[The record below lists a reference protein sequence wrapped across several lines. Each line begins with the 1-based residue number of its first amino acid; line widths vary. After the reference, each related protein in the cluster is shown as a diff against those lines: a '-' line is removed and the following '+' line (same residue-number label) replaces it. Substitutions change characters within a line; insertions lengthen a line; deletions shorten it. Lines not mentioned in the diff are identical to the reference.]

1 MTIDSQRSAANPL
14 IERVRKLLD
23 KAEGTSNPH
32 EAEAFARKAAELVA
46 ANRIDPERIERG
58 DTTGELGVRRLE
70 LGRGA
75 YVRARLSLLTN
86 VADAHDVRVAYQ
98 TGSTGMIAY
107 AAGFESDLQVVEA
120 MYASLHQQAAGQ
132 MNDIRRSTPAATQRW
147 RRSFL
152 FGFAARIGDVLAEA
166 RAEVEDA
173 PAAATALPALRA
185 RRERIDEHAAEAFG
199 PVRSA
204 RPARAAQ
211 ASAWKAGVAAANGAD
226 VGRARLAGR
235 QAIGRG

>member
-1 MTIDSQRSAANPL
+1 MTVNTHRPTADPL

-23 KAEGTSNPH
+23 KAEGTTNPH
-32 EAEAFARKAAELVA
+32 EAEIFARKAAELVA
-46 ANRIDPERIERG
+46 ANRIDADRIERG
-58 DTTGELGVRRLE
+58 DVTAELGVRRMAM
-70 LGRGA
+70 GRGA

-86 VADAHDVRVAYQ
+86 VADAHDVQVAYQ
-98 TGSTGMIAY
+98 TGPEGMIAY

-120 MYASLHQQAAGQ
+120 MYASLHQQAAAQ
-132 MNDIRRSTPAATQRW
+132 MNGIRRSTPAATQKW

-152 FGFAARIGDVLAEA
+152 FGFAARIGDVLADV
-166 RAEVEDA
+166 RAEVEEA
-173 PAAATALPALRA
+173 PAAASALPALRA
-185 RRERIDEHAAEAFG
+185 RRKRVDEHAAEAFG
-199 PVRSA
+199 PVRAA

-235 QAIGRG
+235 TAIGPA

>member
-1 MTIDSQRSAANPL
+1 MTIDSQRPTADPL

-23 KAEGTSNPH
+23 KAEGTTNPH
-32 EAEAFARKAAELVA
+32 EAELFARKAAELVA
-46 ANRIDPERIERG
+46 ANRIDPQRIERA
-58 DTTGELGVRRLE
+58 DTTSELGVRRLAM
-70 LGRGA
+70 GRGA

-98 TGSTGMIAY
+98 TGPDGMIAY

-120 MYASLHQQAAGQ
+120 MYASLHQQAAQQ

-152 FGFAARIGDVLAEA
+152 FGFAARIGDVLADA
-166 RAEVEDA
+166 RAQVEEA

-185 RRERIDEHAAEAFG
+185 RCERIDEHAAEAFG

-204 RPARAAQ
+204 RPARAAH
-211 ASAWKAGVAAANGAD
+211 ATAWKAGVAAANGAD